1 MSANAKFHQYTTATD
16 EVAVYPGAGTGD
28 TEEIAYLGLG
38 LAGETG
44 EAVDVLKKMVRDGG
58 FAKSDVRAERIKKL
72 QAEFGDIMWYYCRL
86 MRVFGFKIDDV
97 LDLNINKLMERKAKG
112 QLKVHD

>member
-1 MSANAKFHQYTTATD
+1 MSANAKFQQYTEQTD
-16 EVAVYPGAGTGD
+16 EVAVYPGAGTGLTPD
-28 TEEIAYLGLG
+28 ISYLGLG

-44 EAVDVLKKMVRDGG
+44 EAIDVIKKIVRDGPNV
-58 FAKSDVRAERIKKL
+58 DPEVREERIRKL

-97 LDLNINKLMERKAKG
+97 LDMNINKLMERKAKNE
-112 QLKVHD
+112 LKVHE